1 MYTIFMTVAQ
11 IQKKKIAGIAPDS
24 KQATEQSENME
35 QEQKSVRE
43 ALVLAYDKNISIRLK
58 AELCNFDVSN
68 YNYAKDGSKSKFTL
82 FSIPLIAV
90 ASWPQMFILFFLNY

>member
-1 MYTIFMTVAQ
+1 
-11 IQKKKIAGIAPDS
+11 
-24 KQATEQSENME
+24 ME